1 VKRVLFI
8 DNTAHHVYG
17 QLHLMRS
24 FLQLDYKVIVAI
36 PIDSLFTNKLRYEGI
51 TIINF
56 NVDSKSINPLKDCV
70 LFLRYLKLFYSAK
83 PELICSFT
91 IKPNLYGSLAAKF
104 LGVPIVANV
113 TGLGYVFIRDSFVS
127 KVALKLYRF
136 CFKFTDFIFCQN
148 HDDLRALIEYR
159 VLSNKN
165 KIGLLP
171 GSGVNL
177 ERFPYI
183 GIHSSGNIQFMYSG
197 RLLWDKGIRELISAF
212 RIVRQ
217 KYPFTKLIFI
227 GNYFPSNPAA
237 ISPEIIQGWQKE
249 GLIEYKG
256 MVDNVFEAMKYI
268 DCVIL
273 PSYREGM
280 PRSLLEASSMGK
292 PIITVDSVGCR
303 DVVEDGITGYMAKTA
318 DVETLVLAMIRFI
331 ELPFDKKLE
340 MGKSG
345 RAKMEREFDQQIV
358 IDRYIQ
364 VVNRLLGRPVD

>member
-1 VKRVLFI
+1 MKKIIFI

-17 QLHLMRS
+17 QLHLMKY
-24 FLQLDYKVIVAI
+24 FLQLGYEVIVAI
-36 PIDSLFTNKLRYEGI
+36 PMDSLFVDKLKHEDI
-51 TIINF
+51 KILNF

-70 LFLRYLKLFYSAK
+70 LFLRYLKLFYSVK

-104 LGVPIVANV
+104 LGLPIVANV

-148 HDDLRALIEYR
+148 HDDLEALIKHR
-159 VLSNKN
+159 ILSNKN
-165 KIGLLP
+165 KVGLLP

-177 ERFPYI
+177 KKFPYV

-256 MVDNVFEAMKYI
+256 MVDNVFDVMKDI

-280 PRSLLEASSMGK
+280 PRSLLEASSIGK
-292 PIITVDSVGCR
+292 PIITVDSVGCK
-303 DVVEDGITGYMAKTA
+303 DVVEDGITGYMAKVA
-318 DVETLVLAMIRFI
+318 DVETLVIAMSKFI

-340 MGKSG
+340 MGKNG

-358 IDRYIQ
+358 IDKYVQ
-364 VVNRLLGRPVD
+364 VVNNLLGRLVD